1 MSQENGVNSWMK
13 SKQKQECFFRE
24 LGYKLAREKPH
35 MLSFYND
42 SEGNIIEKWSKYSRM
57 NMLKRRFH

>member
-42 SEGNIIEKWSKYSRM
+42 SEGNII
-57 NMLKRRFH
+57 